1 MLLNRFT
8 GTSPNLAV
16 MTTRALVRIPV
27 APGPRG
33 VQDLLAALPNAFEG
47 NAIAPVPVTSVT
59 VSDTYVAQI
68 LQAIRPEIALDGD
81 GVAVVL
87 TTSGSTGSP
96 RGVLLSSTALTSSA
110 QGAANLLGIPTAESA
125 WLVAIPVTSAGGF
138 AVVVRSWLAGFEPE
152 TLQSVGGA
160 VPFRTEDFVASTRQ
174 LAQRAGSRALL
185 TSLVPTQLARILDDA
200 EGRSALGEYSA
211 ILVGGAR
218 FDSTIRERAQA
229 AGVTVLSTYG
239 LTETCGGCVF
249 DNTVFPG
256 VDVRIAPDGEV
267 LVSGDVLALGYRLD
281 ADLTA
286 QRFIDGWLHTGDIG
300 SIDEGRLSI
309 VGRRDDIVTVKG
321 VNVATGAVERVICAI
336 PGVDACAVIATPHAI
351 DGHRLTAFVVARTD
365 LASTI
370 KATVAEQ
377 LGPVA
382 APSTI
387 SAITSIPVLPNGK
400 TDRAAL
406 AARAND

>member
-1 MLLNRFT
+1 
-8 GTSPNLAV
+8 

-33 VQDLLAALPNAFEG
+33 VQDLIAALPEAFDG
-47 NAIAPVPVTSVT
+47 IPIAPVPVTSVT

-68 LQAIRPEIALDGD
+68 LQAIRPEIALEID

-96 RGVLLSSTALTSSA
+96 RGVLLSATALAASA
-110 QGAANLLGIPTAESA
+110 QGAAELVGIPVAESA

-152 TLQSVGGA
+152 TLPSVGGA
-160 VPFRTEDFVASTRQ
+160 MPFRTADFVASTRQ
-174 LAQRAGSRALL
+174 LAQRASGRALL
-185 TSLVPTQLARILDDA
+185 TSLVPTQLARILDDV
-200 EGRSALGEYSA
+200 EGRSALNEYSA

-229 AGVTVLSTYG
+229 AGVNVLSTYG
-239 LTETCGGCVF
+239 LTETCGGCVY
-249 DNTVFPG
+249 DGKAFPG
-256 VDVRIAPDGEV
+256 VDVRIASDGEV
-267 LVSGDVLALGYRLD
+267 LVQGEVVGLGYRLD
-281 ADLTA
+281 PALTA
-286 QRFIDGWLHTGDIG
+286 QRFIEGWLHTGDIG
-300 SIDEGRLSI
+300 SIDEGTLSI

-336 PGVDACAVIATPHAI
+336 PGVDACAVIATPHPI
-351 DGHRLTAFVVARTD
+351 DGHRLSAFIVAQQDLARTI
-365 LASTI
+365 T
-370 KATVAEQ
+370 ATVAEQ

-382 APSTI
+382 APSSISTI
-387 SAITSIPVLPNGK
+387 ASLPVLPNGK

>member
-1 MLLNRFT
+1 
-8 GTSPNLAV
+8 

-33 VQDLLAALPNAFEG
+33 VQDLIAALPEAFDG
-47 NAIAPVPVTSVT
+47 IPIAPVPVTSVT

-68 LQAIRPEIALDGD
+68 LQAIRPEIALEID

-96 RGVLLSSTALTSSA
+96 RGVLLSATALTASA
-110 QGAANLLGIPTAESA
+110 QGAAELVGIPVAESA

-152 TLQSVGGA
+152 TLPSVGGA
-160 VPFRTEDFVASTRQ
+160 VPFRTADFVASTRQ
-174 LAQRAGSRALL
+174 LAQRASGRALL
-185 TSLVPTQLARILDDA
+185 TSLVPTQLARILDDV
-200 EGRSALGEYSA
+200 EGRSALNEYSA

-229 AGVTVLSTYG
+229 AGVNVLSTYG
-239 LTETCGGCVF
+239 LTETCGGCVY
-249 DNTVFPG
+249 DGKAFPG
-256 VDVRIAPDGEV
+256 VDVRIASDGEV
-267 LVSGDVLALGYRLD
+267 LVQGEVVGLGYRLD
-281 ADLTA
+281 PALTA
-286 QRFIDGWLHTGDIG
+286 QRFIDGWLRTGDIG
-300 SIDEGRLSI
+300 SIDEGTLSI

-336 PGVDACAVIATPHAI
+336 PGVDECAVIATPHPI
-351 DGHRLTAFVVARTD
+351 DGHRLSAFIVAQQDLARTI
-365 LASTI
+365 T
-370 KATVAEQ
+370 ATVAEQ

-382 APSTI
+382 APSSISTI
-387 SAITSIPVLPNGK
+387 ASLPVLPNGK

>member
-1 MLLNRFT
+1 M
-8 GTSPNLAV
+8 
-16 MTTRALVRIPV
+16 
-27 APGPRG
+27 
-33 VQDLLAALPNAFEG
+33 QDLIAALPEAFDG
-47 NAIAPVPVTSVT
+47 IPIAPVPVTSVT

-68 LQAIRPEIALDGD
+68 LQAIRPEIALEID

-96 RGVLLSSTALTSSA
+96 RGVLLSATALNASA
-110 QGAANLLGIPTAESA
+110 QGAAELVGIPVAESA

-152 TLQSVGGA
+152 TLPSVGGA
-160 VPFRTEDFVASTRQ
+160 VPFRTADFVASTRH
-174 LAQRAGSRALL
+174 LAQRASGRALL
-185 TSLVPTQLARILDDA
+185 TSLVPTQLARILDDV
-200 EGRSALGEYSA
+200 EGRSALNEYSA

-229 AGVTVLSTYG
+229 AGVNVLSTYG
-239 LTETCGGCVF
+239 LTETCGGCVY
-249 DNTVFPG
+249 DGKAFPG
-256 VDVRIAPDGEV
+256 VDVRIASDGEV
-267 LVSGDVLALGYRLD
+267 LVQGEVVGLGYRLD
-281 ADLTA
+281 PALTA

-300 SIDEGRLSI
+300 SIDEGTLSI

-336 PGVDACAVIATPHAI
+336 PGVDACAVIATPHPI
-351 DGHRLTAFVVARTD
+351 DGHRLSAFIVAQQDLARTI
-365 LASTI
+365 T
-370 KATVAEQ
+370 ATVAEQ

-382 APSTI
+382 APSSISTI
-387 SAITSIPVLPNGK
+387 ASLPVLPNGK

>member
-1 MLLNRFT
+1 M
-8 GTSPNLAV
+8 
-16 MTTRALVRIPV
+16 
-27 APGPRG
+27 
-33 VQDLLAALPNAFEG
+33 QDLIAALPEAFDG
-47 NAIAPVPVTSVT
+47 IPIAPVPVTSVT

-68 LQAIRPEIALDGD
+68 LQAIRPEIALEID

-96 RGVLLSSTALTSSA
+96 RGVLLSATALAASA
-110 QGAANLLGIPTAESA
+110 QGAAELVGIPVAESA

-152 TLQSVGGA
+152 ILPSVGGA
-160 VPFRTEDFVASTRQ
+160 MPFRTADFVASTRQ
-174 LAQRAGSRALL
+174 LAQRASGRALL
-185 TSLVPTQLARILDDA
+185 TSLVPTQLARILDDV
-200 EGRSALGEYSA
+200 EGRSALNEYSA

-229 AGVTVLSTYG
+229 AGVNVLSTYG
-239 LTETCGGCVF
+239 LTETCGGCVY
-249 DNTVFPG
+249 DGKAFPG
-256 VDVRIAPDGEV
+256 VDVRIASDGEV
-267 LVSGDVLALGYRLD
+267 LVQGEVVGLGYRLD
-281 ADLTA
+281 PALTA

-300 SIDEGRLSI
+300 SIDEGTLSI

-336 PGVDACAVIATPHAI
+336 PGVDACAVIATPHPI
-351 DGHRLTAFVVARTD
+351 DGHRLSAFIVAQQDLARTI
-365 LASTI
+365 T
-370 KATVAEQ
+370 ATVAEQ

-382 APSTI
+382 APSSISTI
-387 SAITSIPVLPNGK
+387 ASLPVLPNGK

>member
-1 MLLNRFT
+1 M
-8 GTSPNLAV
+8 A
-16 MTTRALVRIPV
+16 TRALARIPV

-33 VQDLLAALPNAFEG
+33 VQDLLDALPDAFAG
-47 NAIAPVPVTSVT
+47 TAIAPVPVTSVT
-59 VSDTYVAQI
+59 VSDTYVTQI
-68 LQAIRPEIALDGD
+68 LQAIRPEIALESDGA
-81 GVAVVL
+81 AVVL

-96 RGVLLSSTALTSSA
+96 RGVLLSAASLRASA
-110 QGAANLLGIPTAESA
+110 QGAAELLGIKMAQSA

-138 AVVVRSWLAGFEPE
+138 AVVVRSWLAGFAPE
-152 TLQSVGGA
+152 TLPSVGGA
-160 VPFRTEDFVASTRQ
+160 VPFRTEHFVASTRQ
-174 LAQRAGSRALL
+174 LAQRANGRALL

-200 EGRSALGEYSA
+200 KGRSALGEYSA

-218 FDSTIRERAQA
+218 FDSAIRERAQA

-239 LTETCGGCVF
+239 LTETCGGCVY
-249 DNTVFPG
+249 DGKVFPG

-267 LVSGDVLALGYRLD
+267 LVRGDVLALGYRLD
-281 ADLTA
+281 VALTA

-300 SIDEGRLSI
+300 SMDEGTLRI

-321 VNVATGAVERVICAI
+321 VNVATSAVERVISAI
-336 PGVDACAVIATPHAI
+336 SGVEACAVIATPHTI
-351 DGHRLTAFVVARTD
+351 DGHRLTAFIVARSD
-365 LASTI
+365 LESTI
-370 KATVAEQ
+370 KATVSEQ

-387 SAITSIPVLPNGK
+387 SAITSLPVLPNGK

-406 AARAND
+406 AARAIN

>member
-1 MLLNRFT
+1 M
-8 GTSPNLAV
+8 
-16 MTTRALVRIPV
+16 
-27 APGPRG
+27 
-33 VQDLLAALPNAFEG
+33 QDLIAALPEAFDG
-47 NAIAPVPVTSVT
+47 IPIAPVPVTSVT

-68 LQAIRPEIALDGD
+68 LQAIRPEIALEID

-96 RGVLLSSTALTSSA
+96 RGVLLSATALAASA
-110 QGAANLLGIPTAESA
+110 QGAAELVGIPVAESA

-152 TLQSVGGA
+152 TLPSVGGA
-160 VPFRTEDFVASTRQ
+160 MPFRTADFVASTRQ
-174 LAQRAGSRALL
+174 LAQRASGRALL
-185 TSLVPTQLARILDDA
+185 TSLVPTQLARILDDV
-200 EGRSALGEYSA
+200 EGRSALNEYSA

-229 AGVTVLSTYG
+229 AGVNVLSTYG
-239 LTETCGGCVF
+239 LTETCGGCVY
-249 DNTVFPG
+249 DGKAFPG
-256 VDVRIAPDGEV
+256 VDVRIASDGEV
-267 LVSGDVLALGYRLD
+267 LVQGEVVGLGYRLD
-281 ADLTA
+281 PALTA

-300 SIDEGRLSI
+300 SIDEGTLSI

-336 PGVDACAVIATPHAI
+336 PGVDACAVIATPHPI
-351 DGHRLTAFVVARTD
+351 DGHRLSAFIVAQQDLARTI
-365 LASTI
+365 T
-370 KATVAEQ
+370 ATVAEQ

-382 APSTI
+382 APSSISTI
-387 SAITSIPVLPNGK
+387 ASLPVLPNGK

>member
-1 MLLNRFT
+1 
-8 GTSPNLAV
+8 

-33 VQDLLAALPNAFEG
+33 VQDLIAALPEAFDG
-47 NAIAPVPVTSVT
+47 IPIAPVPVTSVT

-68 LQAIRPEIALDGD
+68 LQAIRPEIALEID

-96 RGVLLSSTALTSSA
+96 RGVLLSATALAASA
-110 QGAANLLGIPTAESA
+110 QGAAELVGIPVAESA

-152 TLQSVGGA
+152 TLPSVGGA
-160 VPFRTEDFVASTRQ
+160 MPFRTADFVASTRQ
-174 LAQRAGSRALL
+174 LAQRASGRALL
-185 TSLVPTQLARILDDA
+185 TSLVPTQLARILDDV
-200 EGRSALGEYSA
+200 EGRSALNEYSA

-229 AGVTVLSTYG
+229 AGVNVLSTYG
-239 LTETCGGCVF
+239 LTETCGGCVY
-249 DNTVFPG
+249 DGKAFPG
-256 VDVRIAPDGEV
+256 VDVRIASDGEV
-267 LVSGDVLALGYRLD
+267 LVQGEVVGLGYRLD
-281 ADLTA
+281 PALTA

-300 SIDEGRLSI
+300 SIDEGTLSI

-336 PGVDACAVIATPHAI
+336 PGVDACAVIATPHPI
-351 DGHRLTAFVVARTD
+351 DGHRLSAFIVAQQDLARTI
-365 LASTI
+365 T
-370 KATVAEQ
+370 ATVAEQ

-382 APSTI
+382 APSSISTI
-387 SAITSIPVLPNGK
+387 ASLPVLPNGK

>member
-1 MLLNRFT
+1 
-8 GTSPNLAV
+8 

-33 VQDLLAALPNAFEG
+33 VQDLIAALPEAFDG
-47 NAIAPVPVTSVT
+47 IPIAPVPVTSVT

-68 LQAIRPEIALDGD
+68 LQAIRPEIALESD

-87 TTSGSTGSP
+87 TTSGSTGTP
-96 RGVLLSSTALTSSA
+96 RGVLLSATGLTASA
-110 QGAANLLGIPTAESA
+110 QGAAELVGIPVAESA

-152 TLQSVGGA
+152 TLPSVGGA
-160 VPFRTEDFVASTRQ
+160 VPFRTADFVASTRH
-174 LAQRAGSRALL
+174 LAQRASGRALL
-185 TSLVPTQLARILDDA
+185 TSLVPTQLARILDDV
-200 EGRSALGEYSA
+200 EGRSALNEYSA

-218 FDSTIRERAQA
+218 FDSTIRERTQA
-229 AGVTVLSTYG
+229 AGVNVLSTYG
-239 LTETCGGCVF
+239 LTETCGGCVY
-249 DNTVFPG
+249 DGKAFPG

-267 LVSGDVLALGYRLD
+267 LVQGEVVGLGYRLD
-281 ADLTA
+281 PALTA

-300 SIDEGRLSI
+300 SIDERTLSI

-336 PGVDACAVIATPHAI
+336 PGVDACAVIATPHPI
-351 DGHRLTAFVVARTD
+351 DGHRLSAFIVAQQDLARTI
-365 LASTI
+365 T
-370 KATVAEQ
+370 ATVAEQ

-382 APSTI
+382 APSSISTI
-387 SAITSIPVLPNGK
+387 ASLPVLPNGK

>member
-1 MLLNRFT
+1 
-8 GTSPNLAV
+8 

-33 VQDLLAALPNAFEG
+33 VQDLLAALSDAFNG
-47 NAIAPVPVTSVT
+47 TAIAPVPVTSVT

-68 LQAIRPEIALDGD
+68 LQAIRPEIALESD

-96 RGVLLSSTALTSSA
+96 RGVLLSADALTASA
-110 QGAANLLGIPTAESA
+110 QGAAELVGIPAADSA
-125 WLVAIPVTSAGGF
+125 WLVGIPVTSAGGF

-152 TLQSVGGA
+152 TLPSVGGA
-160 VPFRTEDFVASTRQ
+160 VPFRTEDFVSCTRQ
-174 LAQRAGSRALL
+174 LTQRASGRALL

-200 EGRSALGEYSA
+200 EGRSTLGAYSA

-218 FDSTIRERAQA
+218 FDSSIRERAQA

-239 LTETCGGCVF
+239 LTETCGGCVY
-249 DNTVFPG
+249 DGKVFPG
-256 VDVRIAPDGEV
+256 VSVRIAPDGEV
-267 LVSGDVLALGYRLD
+267 LIQGDVLALGYRLD
-281 ADLTA
+281 TALTA

-300 SIDEGRLSI
+300 SMDEGTLSI

-321 VNVATGAVERVICAI
+321 VNVATGVVERVISAI
-336 PGVDACAVIATPHAI
+336 SGVDACAVIATPHEI
-351 DGHRLTAFVVARTD
+351 DGYRLTAFIVSRQD
-365 LASTI
+365 LTSIIT
-370 KATVAEQ
+370 ATVAEQ

-382 APSTI
+382 APSSI
-387 SAITSIPVLPNGK
+387 SAIASLPVLPNGK

-406 AARAND
+406 AVRAND